1 MKRWIHNIAT
11 NAAKARKLL
20 DEYEPDKVEFVQDC
34 YQAVLDDISDF
45 YTSENDERPIQTS
58 TIKRDYLIEAIED
71 DLMTEDEFNDIYALL
86 ETIGE
91 EEAHSMA

>member
-1 MKRWIHNIAT
+1 MKRWIHNVAT

-20 DEYEPDKVEFVQDC
+20 NEYEPDKVEFVQDC
-34 YQAVLDDISDF
+34 YQDVIDDISD
-45 YTSENDERPIQTS
+45 YYAGEEDARSIHTSE
-58 TIKRDYLIEAIED
+58 IKRDWLVEAIED

-91 EEAHSMA
+91 EEAHSVA